1 MSKPEITDFAFGH
14 LSTIFS
20 DERQDHSGLQKN
32 ELPPQEMAPGH
43 TDEVSTVTKEPPVYS
58 KTKRTKKELPQL
70 IVDCQ
75 GGSRDVL
82 LVPQRA
88 TVLRLRLD
96 TGEQKLS
103 KDHGQKFLM

>member
-20 DERQDHSGLQKN
+20 DEPQDHSSLQKN

-70 IVDCQ
+70 PSILTTTTAVPL
-75 GGSRDVL
+75 SMMVIFILTKPLILSL
-82 LVPQRA
+82 LWLPLHP
-88 TVLRLRLD
+88 TTDLN
-96 TGEQKLS
+96 
-103 KDHGQKFLM
+103 